1 MNIFKTLFGGKDNN
15 QENKKKEE
23 EKKNFDILKYDG
35 VRALRSGKAAY
46 AAKCFEHALDLA
58 DDLECR
64 DYLSQA
70 FTQTGQLAEACEQ
83 LQKIAEKKPDNYEVF
98 MRIANVAYMMENYA
112 MMSDA
117 CEKAMLIDNTKPAAY
132 YVYAI
137 ACHKQSDDSNA
148 KAMLTK
154 AINMKNDYADARL
167 LRAEILFEEKD
178 IDGSDE
184 DASWLMEHQPENEN
198 ALLIKAKILEV
209 KGQHGKAL
217 EMYGKTLDA
226 NPFNTEALSERAK
239 TRRAVG
245 DEKGAE
251 EDETALDEIISRQ
264 EKSKGDEGIEKKVE
278 NAYKA
283 LDPYKIFNN

>member
-35 VRALRSGKAAY
+35 VRALRSGQAAY

-178 IDGSDE
+178 IDGSNE

-198 ALLIKAKILEV
+198 ALLIKAKILEA
-209 KGQHGKAL
+209 KGQHEKAL

-264 EKSKGDEGIEKKVE
+264 ENSKGDEGIEKKVE